1 MTYLDYGDYER
12 DRRFDADVVVVGTGA
27 GGAAAGAEL
36 AERGLRVLFV
46 EEGSHT
52 PTTSFNPFSR
62 ESVPRLYRDTGASA
76 IVGRPIIPF
85 VEGRCVGG
93 STVVNG
99 GMVYRAP
106 ERVLAEW
113 ARWGLTGLGPDA
125 LDSIYGSVERVV
137 SAAPQMELSVGED
150 NRLMTEGARRKGWRY
165 TVNQRNQEA
174 CVGANN
180 CVLGCP
186 TGAKQSTLVSYMPRA
201 LAAGAR
207 CLTELRVESLI
218 IEGGRCVG
226 VRGRSANPVTRK
238 ADRAIEVRGRAV
250 VLACGAIQTPFLLQ
264 GQRATRRAK
273 YLGRN
278 LTVHP
283 NAKVIAMYPF
293 DVEAWKGVSQNTQI
307 KEFDE
312 EGLVFAEN
320 FVPPSVLAAHV
331 PVVGNTLWQI
341 MRNYNRLVVS
351 GVLMEDSTTGTVRR
365 RFGIP
370 YAHYEVTEDDQ
381 RRMLRGVEL
390 LGSLHFEMGAE
401 AVWLPLEG
409 TPRVSNVDEL
419 RAITRAHRDRA
430 ALELFT
436 VHLMGTARMGV
447 DPATSVVN
455 DNGQLWDLPGCYVA
469 DASLFPSA
477 IGVNPQLTIMALAV
491 YVARR
496 VELPQ
501 AA

>member
-1 MTYLDYGDYER
+1 MYLNYGDYER
-12 DRRFDADVVVVGTGA
+12 ERSYDADVVVVGTGA

-36 AERGLRVLFV
+36 AARGLDVIFV

-52 PTTSFNPFSR
+52 PTASFNPYSS

-76 IVGRPIIPF
+76 ILGRPLIPF

-99 GMVYRAP
+99 GMIYRAP
-106 ERVLAEW
+106 ERVLGEW
-113 ARWGLTGLGPDA
+113 QSQGLAGIGPEA
-125 LDSIYGSVERVV
+125 LEPIYEAVEQVV
-137 SAAPQMELSVGED
+137 SAATQLELSVGGD

-165 TVNQRNQEA
+165 TMNQRNQEA

-207 CLTELRVESLI
+207 CLTEIRVEELLV
-218 IEGGRCVG
+218 EKGRCVG
-226 VRGRSANPVTRK
+226 IRGRAVNPVTRR
-238 ADRAIEVRGRAV
+238 ADRTIEVRARAV

-264 GQRATRRAK
+264 GQRATRRSK
-273 YLGRN
+273 NLGKN
-278 LTVHP
+278 LAVHP
-283 NAKVIAMYPF
+283 NAKVVAVYPF
-293 DVEAWKGVSQNTQI
+293 DVEAWKGVSQNSQI
-307 KEFDE
+307 KEFED

-331 PVVGNTLWQI
+331 PVLGNALWQL
-341 MRNYNRLVVS
+341 MRHYNRMIVS
-351 GVLMEDSTTGTVRR
+351 GVLMEDSTSGTVGRR
-365 RFGIP
+365 LGVPFAR
-370 YAHYEVTEDDQ
+370 YEVTDDDH

-390 LGSLHFEMGAE
+390 LGELHFEMGATE
-401 AVWLPLEG
+401 VWLPLDG
-409 TPRVSNVDEL
+409 TPAVRSVDEL
-419 RAITRAHRDRA
+419 RAVTRSHRDRA

-447 DPATSVVN
+447 DRETSVV
-455 DNGQLWDLPGCYVA
+455 DEGGQLWDLPGCYVA

-491 YVARR
+491 HVARR
-496 VELPQ
+496 LELPR